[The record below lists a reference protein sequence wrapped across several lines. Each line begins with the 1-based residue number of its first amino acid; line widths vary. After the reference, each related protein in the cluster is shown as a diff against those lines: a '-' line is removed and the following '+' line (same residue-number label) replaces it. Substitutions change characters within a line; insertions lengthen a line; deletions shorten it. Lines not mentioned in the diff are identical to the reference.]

1 MCTPS
6 RMLRRKR
13 HDIHHV
19 PGSMNFVFAKSNLT
33 CGHQVR
39 VGVWGCDLNWEFS
52 SGKLQMQTSGSE
64 KSCRTR
70 CFVRVS
76 VSRGST
82 LVSFLSASGG
92 LQVRKLWH
100 SARDAKQKKY
110 FCYKNRTPFW
120 AGSDLG
126 SHLPAVGCSE
136 HELSQRRAGVAERRA
151 TSPVILFC
159 FSTSCAKPCRASWII
174 ACNCS
179 SSKTSCSAVAC
190 SSTNLF
196 APVMTKFMSTSA

>member
-1 MCTPS
+1 MVAHCQG
-6 RMLRRKR
+6 RRSDR
-13 HDIHHV
+13 
-19 PGSMNFVFAKSNLT
+19 NLYS
-33 CGHQVR
+33 GVLAQVLSYHCANQFWL
-39 VGVWGCDLNWEFS
+39 GIDA
-52 SGKLQMQTSGSE
+52 

-70 CFVRVS
+70 CYIRVS

-136 HELSQRRAGVAERRA
+136 HELSQRRAGAAERRA

-159 FSTSCAKPCRASWII
+159 FSTSCAKACRASLII

-190 SSTNLF
+190 SSTNLL
-196 APVMTKFMSTSA
+196 APVMTKFMSTSARESSS